1 MELLDNVRNTRILL
15 ELKRVY
21 SAQVKVYAYIIL
33 HDLQVGKSAITFMS
47 HNLDDIDMVFK
58 KIADNL
64 NSSVHTEEMRMRWF
78 TALCCVKNSFSTMDD
93 MLYCAEQT
101 FEDTGYN
108 SSAVYAEYVEM
119 LKVATEQAQKSIDAI
134 TNQFE
139 EVYR

>member
-1 MELLDNVRNTRILL
+1 MELLDNVRNTRVLL

-47 HNLDDIDMVFK
+47 RNLDDIDMVFK
-58 KIADNL
+58 KISDNL
-64 NSSVHTEEMRMRWF
+64 NSSVHTEEMRMHWF

-108 SSAVYAEYVEM
+108 SSVVYAEYVEM
-119 LKVATEQAQKSIDAI
+119 LKVAIEQAQKSIDAI

>member
-1 MELLDNVRNTRILL
+1 MELLDNVRNTRVLL

-47 HNLDDIDMVFK
+47 RNLDDVDMVFK
-58 KIADNL
+58 KISDNL
-64 NSSVHTEEMRMRWF
+64 NSSVHTEEMRMHWF

>member
-47 HNLDDIDMVFK
+47 RNLDDIDMAFK
-58 KIADNL
+58 KISDNL
-64 NSSVHTEEMRMRWF
+64 NSNVHTEEMRMRWF
-78 TALCCVKNSFSTMDD
+78 TALCCVKNSFSTMDE
-93 MLYCAEQT
+93 MLYSAEQT

-119 LKVATEQAQKSIDAI
+119 LKVAIEQAQKSIDAI
-134 TNQFE
+134 ANQFE

>member
-33 HDLQVGKSAITFMS
+33 HDLQVGKTAITFMS
-47 HNLDDIDMVFK
+47 RNLDDVNMVFK
-58 KIADNL
+58 KISDNL
-64 NSSVHTEEMRMRWF
+64 NSSVLTEGMRMCWF

-119 LKVATEQAQKSIDAI
+119 LKVAIEQAQKSIDAI

>member
-47 HNLDDIDMVFK
+47 RNLDDIDMAVK
-58 KIADNL
+58 KISDNL

-78 TALCCVKNSFSTMDD
+78 AALCCAKNSFSTMDD

-101 FEDTGYN
+101 CEDSEYG

-119 LKVATEQAQKSIDAI
+119 LKVAIEQTQKSIDAI
-134 TNQFE
+134 ANQFE
-139 EVYR
+139 EVHR

>member
-1 MELLDNVRNTRILL
+1 MELLDNVRNTRVLL

-47 HNLDDIDMVFK
+47 RNLDDTDMVFK
-58 KIADNL
+58 KISDNL
-64 NSSVHTEEMRMRWF
+64 NSSVHTEEMRMHWF

-119 LKVATEQAQKSIDAI
+119 LKVAIEQAQKSIDAI

>member
-1 MELLDNVRNTRILL
+1 MELLDNVRNTRVSL

-47 HNLDDIDMVFK
+47 RNLDDIDMAFK
-58 KIADNL
+58 KISDNL
-64 NSSVHTEEMRMRWF
+64 NSSVHTEAMRMRWF
-78 TALCCVKNSFSTMDD
+78 TALCCAKNSFSTMDD

-119 LKVATEQAQKSIDAI
+119 LKVAIEKAQTSMDVI

>member
-15 ELKRVY
+15 ELKRVC

-47 HNLDDIDMVFK
+47 RNIDGIDMVFK
-58 KIADNL
+58 KISDNL
-64 NSSVHTEEMRMRWF
+64 NSSVHTEEMRMHWF
-78 TALCCVKNSFSTMDD
+78 TALCCVKSSFSTMDD

-101 FEDTGYN
+101 FEDAGYN
-108 SSAVYAEYVEM
+108 SSVVYAEYVEM
-119 LKVATEQAQKSIDAI
+119 LKVAIEQAQKSIDAI

>member
-1 MELLDNVRNTRILL
+1 MELLDNVRNTRVLL

-47 HNLDDIDMVFK
+47 RNLDDIDMVFK
-58 KIADNL
+58 KISDNL
-64 NSSVHTEEMRMRWF
+64 NSSVHTEVMRMRWF

-119 LKVATEQAQKSIDAI
+119 LKVAIEQAQKSIDAI

>member
-1 MELLDNVRNTRILL
+1 MELLDNVRNARILL

-33 HDLQVGKSAITFMS
+33 HDLQVGKSAITFMNR
-47 HNLDDIDMVFK
+47 NLDDIDMVFK
-58 KIADNL
+58 KISDNL

-93 MLYCAEQT
+93 MLYSAEQT

-119 LKVATEQAQKSIDAI
+119 LKAAIEQAQKSIDAI

>member
-15 ELKRVY
+15 ELKRTY
-21 SAQVKVYAYIIL
+21 SVQVKVYAYIIL
-33 HDLQVGKSAITFMS
+33 HDLQVGKSAIAFMS
-47 HNLDDIDMVFK
+47 CNLDDIDMVFK

-64 NSSVHTEEMRMRWF
+64 NSSVHTEEMRMHWF

-119 LKVATEQAQKSIDAI
+119 LKVAIEQAQKSIDAI
-134 TNQFE
+134 ANQFE

>member
-1 MELLDNVRNTRILL
+1 MELLDNVRNTRVLL

-47 HNLDDIDMVFK
+47 RNLDDIDMVFK
-58 KIADNL
+58 KISDDL
-64 NSSVHTEEMRMRWF
+64 NSSVHTEKMRMRWF
-78 TALCCVKNSFSTMDD
+78 TASCCVKNSLSTMKE
-93 MLYCAEQT
+93 MLYSAEHT
-101 FEDTGYN
+101 CEDTGYN

-119 LKVATEQAQKSIDAI
+119 LKVAIEQAQKSMDVI

>member
-1 MELLDNVRNTRILL
+1 MELLDNVRNTQILL
-15 ELKRVY
+15 ELKRVH

-47 HNLDDIDMVFK
+47 RNLDDVDMVFK
-58 KIADNL
+58 KISDNL

-93 MLYCAEQT
+93 MLYSAEQT

-108 SSAVYAEYVEM
+108 SSAVYAEYVET
-119 LKVATEQAQKSIDAI
+119 LKVAIEKVQKSMDVI

>member
-1 MELLDNVRNTRILL
+1 MELLDNVRNTRVLL

-47 HNLDDIDMVFK
+47 HNLDDIDMVSK
-58 KIADNL
+58 KISDNL

-93 MLYCAEQT
+93 MLYSAEQT
-101 FEDTGYN
+101 FEDTDYN

-119 LKVATEQAQKSIDAI
+119 LKVATEQAQKSIDAM

>member
-1 MELLDNVRNTRILL
+1 M
-15 ELKRVY
+15 Y

-47 HNLDDIDMVFK
+47 RNLDDIDTVFK
-58 KIADNL
+58 KISDNL
-64 NSSVHTEEMRMRWF
+64 NSSVYTEEMRMHWF

-93 MLYCAEQT
+93 MIYCAEQT
-101 FEDTGYN
+101 FEDIGYN
-108 SSAVYAEYVEM
+108 SSVVYAEYVEM
-119 LKVATEQAQKSIDAI
+119 LKAAIEQAQKSIDAI

>member
-21 SAQVKVYAYIIL
+21 SAQVRVHAHIIL
-33 HDLQVGKSAITFMS
+33 HDLQVGKAAITFMS
-47 HNLDDIDMVFK
+47 RNLDDIDMVSK
-58 KIADNL
+58 KISDNL

-108 SSAVYAEYVEM
+108 SSAVYA
-119 LKVATEQAQKSIDAI
+119 
-134 TNQFE
+134 
-139 EVYR
+139 

>member
-1 MELLDNVRNTRILL
+1 MELLDNVRNARILL

-33 HDLQVGKSAITFMS
+33 HDLQVGKSAITFMNR
-47 HNLDDIDMVFK
+47 NLDDIDMAFK
-58 KIADNL
+58 KISDNL

-93 MLYCAEQT
+93 MLYCVEQT
-101 FEDTGYN
+101 CEDSEYGSFTI
-108 SSAVYAEYVEM
+108 YAEYVEM
-119 LKVATEQAQKSIDAI
+119 LKAAIEQAQKSIDAI

>member
-1 MELLDNVRNTRILL
+1 MEPLDNVRNTRILL

-119 LKVATEQAQKSIDAI
+119 LKVAIEKAQKSMDVI

>member
-1 MELLDNVRNTRILL
+1 MELLDNVRNTRVLL

-47 HNLDDIDMVFK
+47 RNLDDIDMVFK
-58 KIADNL
+58 KISDNL
-64 NSSVHTEEMRMRWF
+64 DSSVHTEEMRMHWF

-119 LKVATEQAQKSIDAI
+119 LKVAIEQAQKSIDAI
-134 TNQFE
+134 ANQFE

>member
-1 MELLDNVRNTRILL
+1 
-15 ELKRVY
+15 
-21 SAQVKVYAYIIL
+21 
-33 HDLQVGKSAITFMS
+33 MS
-47 HNLDDIDMVFK
+47 RNLDDIDMAFK
-58 KIADNL
+58 KISDNL
-64 NSSVHTEEMRMRWF
+64 NSSVHTEAMRMRWF

-93 MLYCAEQT
+93 MLYSAEQT

-119 LKVATEQAQKSIDAI
+119 LKVAIEKAQTSMDVI

>member
-15 ELKRVY
+15 ELKRAY

-47 HNLDDIDMVFK
+47 RNLDDIDMAFK
-58 KIADNL
+58 KISDNL
-64 NSSVHTEEMRMRWF
+64 NASVHTEKMRMRWF
-78 TALCCVKNSFSTMDD
+78 TALYCVKNSFSTMDD

-119 LKVATEQAQKSIDAI
+119 LKVAIEQAQKSIDAM

-139 EVYR
+139 DVYQ

>member
-47 HNLDDIDMVFK
+47 RNIDDIDMVFK
-58 KIADNL
+58 KISDNL

-78 TALCCVKNSFSTMDD
+78 TALCCVKNSLSTMKE
-93 MLYCAEQT
+93 MLYSAEHT
-101 FEDTGYN
+101 CEDSEYG
-108 SSAVYAEYVEM
+108 SSTIYAEYVEM
-119 LKVATEQAQKSIDAI
+119 LKAAIEQAQKSIDAI

>member
-47 HNLDDIDMVFK
+47 SNLDDIDMAFK
-58 KIADNL
+58 KISDNL
-64 NSSVHTEEMRMRWF
+64 NSSVHTEKMRMRWF
-78 TALCCVKNSFSTMDD
+78 TAICCVKNSFSTMDY
-93 MLYCAEQT
+93 MLYSAEQT

-119 LKVATEQAQKSIDAI
+119 LKVAIEKAQKSMDVI

>member
-1 MELLDNVRNTRILL
+1 MEPLDNVRNTRILL

-47 HNLDDIDMVFK
+47 RNLDDIDMAFK
-58 KIADNL
+58 KISDNL

-93 MLYCAEQT
+93 MLYSAEHT
-101 FEDTGYN
+101 CEDFEYG
-108 SSAVYAEYVEM
+108 SSAMYAEYVEM
-119 LKVATEQAQKSIDAI
+119 LKVAIEKAQKSMDAI

>member
-1 MELLDNVRNTRILL
+1 MELLDNVRNTRVLL
-15 ELKRVY
+15 ELKRAY

-47 HNLDDIDMVFK
+47 RNLDDIDMVFK
-58 KIADNL
+58 KISDNL
-64 NSSVHTEEMRMRWF
+64 NSSVHTEEMRMYWF

-119 LKVATEQAQKSIDAI
+119 LKVAIEQAQKSIDAI
-134 TNQFE
+134 ANQFE

>member
-47 HNLDDIDMVFK
+47 RDLDDIDMVFK
-58 KIADNL
+58 KISDDL

-78 TALCCVKNSFSTMDD
+78 TALCCVKNSLSTMKE
-93 MLYCAEQT
+93 MLYSAEHT
-101 FEDTGYN
+101 CEDFEYG
-108 SSAVYAEYVEM
+108 SSAMYAEYVETP
-119 LKVATEQAQKSIDAI
+119 KVATEQAQKSIDAI

>member
-33 HDLQVGKSAITFMS
+33 HDLQVGKSATTFMS
-47 HNLDDIDMVFK
+47 RNLDDIDMAFK
-58 KIADNL
+58 KISDNL

-93 MLYCAEQT
+93 MLYSAEQT

-119 LKVATEQAQKSIDAI
+119 LKVAIEKAQKSIDAI

>member
-1 MELLDNVRNTRILL
+1 MELLDNVRNTQVLL

-47 HNLDDIDMVFK
+47 RNLDDIDMVFK
-58 KIADNL
+58 KISDNL
-64 NSSVHTEEMRMRWF
+64 NSSVHTEEMRMHWF

-119 LKVATEQAQKSIDAI
+119 LKVAIEKAQKSIDAI

>member
-1 MELLDNVRNTRILL
+1 MELLDNVRNTQILL

-21 SAQVKVYAYIIL
+21 SAQVRVYAYIIL
-33 HDLQVGKSAITFMS
+33 HDLQVGKSAITFTS
-47 HNLDDIDMVFK
+47 HNLDDISMVFK
-58 KIADNL
+58 KISDNL

-93 MLYCAEQT
+93 MLYCVEQT
-101 FEDTGYN
+101 CEDSEYGL
-108 SSAVYAEYVEM
+108 SVVYTEYVEM
-119 LKVATEQAQKSIDAI
+119 LKVATERAQKFIDAI

>member
-1 MELLDNVRNTRILL
+1 M
-15 ELKRVY
+15 Y

-33 HDLQVGKSAITFMS
+33 HDLQVGKSAITFMGR
-47 HNLDDIDMVFK
+47 NLDDIDMVFK
-58 KIADNL
+58 KISDNL

-93 MLYCAEQT
+93 MLYSTEQT

-108 SSAVYAEYVEM
+108 SSAAYAEYVEM

>member
-1 MELLDNVRNTRILL
+1 MELLDNVRNTRVLL

-47 HNLDDIDMVFK
+47 RNLNDIDMAFK
-58 KIADNL
+58 KISDNL

-93 MLYCAEQT
+93 MLYSAEHT
-101 FEDTGYN
+101 CEDSEYG
-108 SSAVYAEYVEM
+108 SSAVYTEYVEM
-119 LKVATEQAQKSIDAI
+119 LKVAIEKAQKPVDVI